1 MSWFPKFFGKKST
14 QPRDSQAALKSLMAS
29 APKVGGQMGENAR
42 MKHELLGSFKK
53 GGIVK
58 KTGAYKLH
66 KGEEVIPAKKREMA
80 EKMKTKSGLEDAITQ
95 RKQMI
100 QRGDIGELL
109 NYAMMR
115 RNQKGGF

>member
-14 QPRDSQAALKSLMAS
+14 QPRDSQAPLKSLMSS
-29 APKVGGQMGENAR
+29 APKAGGQMGENAR
-42 MKHELLGSFKK
+42 MKRELLGSFKK

-80 EKMKTKSGLEDAITQ
+80 GKMKSKIAD
-95 RKQMI
+95 K
-100 QRGDIGELL
+100 DL
-109 NYAMMR
+109 NER
-115 RNQKGGF
+115 GGFNYKRSKEEVFKRYLNK

>member
-14 QPRDSQAALKSLMAS
+14 QPRDSQAPLKSLMSS
-29 APKVGGQMGENAR
+29 APKAGGQMGENAR
-42 MKHELLGSFKK
+42 MKRELLGSFEK

-80 EKMKTKSGLEDAITQ
+80 GKM
-95 RKQMI
+95 
-100 QRGDIGELL
+100 
-109 NYAMMR
+109 NYKKHWSQSTR
-115 RNQKGGF
+115 